1 MIKKIFLKIIDFYQK
16 RVSPLSGNSC
26 RYYPTCSEYGKWQF
40 EKNRPLK
47 ALFWTT
53 KRVLTCNHL
62 FEGGFDYP
70 IVKIDLNKNR
80 LCYNNKDK
88 KQICVEY
95 FLIPY
100 KDDRYYLIKKFK
112 GKEVDR

>member
-1 MIKKIFLKIIDFYQK
+1 MKMSKKIAIKIIEFYQK
-16 RVSPLSGNSC
+16 VISPLSPNNC
-26 RYYPTCSEYGKWQF
+26 RYYPTCSEYSKWQF
-40 EKNRPLK
+40 DKNSTLK
-47 ALFWTT
+47 AIFFST
-53 KRVLTCNHL
+53 KRILTCNHL

-80 LCYNNKDK
+80 LYCNNKDK

-100 KDDRYYLIKKFK
+100 TDDKYYLIKKLK
-112 GKEVDR
+112 GK